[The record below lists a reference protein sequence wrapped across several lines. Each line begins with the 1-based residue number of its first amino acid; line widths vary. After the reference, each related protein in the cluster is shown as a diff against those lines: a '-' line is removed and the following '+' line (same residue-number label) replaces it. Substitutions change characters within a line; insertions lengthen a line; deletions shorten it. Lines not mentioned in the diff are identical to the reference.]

1 MAPNSRKILAAL
13 AVTGAL
19 LGAAPASAQRPRRRE
34 ATPNIGFIFPGQ
46 RAPSDSAVR
55 VAAALRRYNR
65 TEQRLFAAPTVAARE
80 ISAHWRTLSGLRIR
94 LERLELA
101 DRLDDDPKLH
111 DELVTLLEHPLD
123 VGVVGDGPAEEM
135 LRRAAD
141 LRLSNLVAIARL
153 ANRRLGFHI
162 REVLG
167 MPVDAG
173 ES

>member
-1 MAPNSRKILAAL
+1 MTTNSRKILTAL
-13 AVTGAL
+13 VAMCAL
-19 LGAAPASAQRPRRRE
+19 LGGGLAFAQPARRHE

-46 RAPSDSAVR
+46 KAPADSPVR

-65 TEQRLFAAPTVAARE
+65 TEQRMFGAPTVAARE
-80 ISAHWRTLSGLRIR
+80 ISAHWRTLSRLRIR

-101 DRLDDDPKLH
+101 DRLYDDPKLH
-111 DELVTLLEHPLD
+111 VELVTLLEHPRGLT
-123 VGVVGDGPAEEM
+123 VVGDGEAEEM

-141 LRLSNLVAIARL
+141 RRLSNLVAIARL